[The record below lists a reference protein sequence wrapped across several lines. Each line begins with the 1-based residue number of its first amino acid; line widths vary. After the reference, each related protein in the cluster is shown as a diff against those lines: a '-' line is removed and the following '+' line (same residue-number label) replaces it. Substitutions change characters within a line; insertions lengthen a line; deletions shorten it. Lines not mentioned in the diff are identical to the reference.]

1 MEAAG
6 LPAYEVSNHAR
17 PGAEARHNLIYWRY
31 GDYAGVGPGAHGR
44 IRIDGKRIATAAVK
58 LPERWR
64 ETVSA
69 AGHGYAELMEVAD
82 EDAAREHLLMN
93 LRLSEGIDLQTF
105 RARWNVVP
113 GESRIAPLEQLGL
126 VICDGGRLRAT
137 SRGRLVLNRVIA
149 ELLH

>member
-1 MEAAG
+1 
-6 LPAYEVSNHAR
+6 
-17 PGAEARHNLIYWRY
+17 
-31 GDYAGVGPGAHGR
+31 
-44 IRIDGKRIATAAVK
+44 
-58 LPERWR
+58 
-64 ETVSA
+64 
-69 AGHGYAELMEVAD
+69 MEVAD

-126 VICDGGRLRAT
+126 VICDGARLRAT

-149 ELLH
+149 ELLN